1 MGGIIMLVVL
11 ILIWVAWI
19 ALTISGYLHDFKPDP
34 LIYGLISILF
44 GVLLVAYLSEITI
57 PTIEDYKSGNYK
69 MRITIE
75 MVDGKVISDTT
86 YLKK

>member
-1 MGGIIMLVVL
+1 MLVIL
-11 ILIWVAWI
+11 ILVGLVWAGLSLFSYIRN
-19 ALTISGYLHDFKPDP
+19 FKPDP
-34 LIYGLISILF
+34 LIYGLISVLF
-44 GVLLVAYLSEITI
+44 GVLLVTYLSEINI

-69 MRITIE
+69 MKITTE

>member
-1 MGGIIMLVVL
+1 MLVAL
-11 ILIWVAWI
+11 IFVGIAWI
-19 ALTISGYLHDFKPDP
+19 ALTILSYLRNLEPDP
-34 LIYGLISILF
+34 LIYGLISVLF
-44 GVLLVAYLSEITI
+44 GVLLVTYLSEINI

-69 MRITIE
+69 MKITTE

>member
-1 MGGIIMLVVL
+1 MLVAL
-11 ILIWVAWI
+11 ILIGVAWI
-19 ALTISGYLHDFKPDP
+19 VLTICSYIDELKPDP
-34 LIYGLISILF
+34 LIYGLISLLF
-44 GVLLVAYLSEITI
+44 GVLLVTYLSEINI

-69 MRITIE
+69 MKITTE

>member
-1 MGGIIMLVVL
+1 MLVVL
-11 ILIWVAWI
+11 ILVGLTWVGLSI
-19 ALTISGYLHDFKPDP
+19 FSYIDKLKPDP
-34 LIYGLISILF
+34 LIYGLISVLF
-44 GVLLVAYLSEITI
+44 GVLLVTYLSEINI

-69 MRITIE
+69 MRITTE

>member
-1 MGGIIMLVVL
+1 MLVVL
-11 ILIWVAWI
+11 ILLGIAWI
-19 ALTISGYLHDFKPDP
+19 VLTIFSYIDELKPDS
-34 LIYGLISILF
+34 LIYGLISVLF
-44 GVLLVAYLSEITI
+44 GVLLVAYISEINI

-69 MRITIE
+69 MKIITE